1 MKDFGTF
8 TSKSEIVE
16 LDPIQVG
23 LDQDGEPVLYKPQD
37 QSVLIF
43 RDANGADWFD
53 LAKAFPH
60 PFYIAVD
67 DDGRIYSMEPD
78 FQSSQIAGHLI
89 GIDSDFG
96 YTRGHGGTVYGKIWN
111 GAAIVE
117 PEPEP
122 EPIPD
127 EISRRQFFQ
136 QLAVMGIITRADA
149 LAAMQGGII
158 PTPLQAIIDQ
168 LPTGDDRFDAQMF
181 IVGAQNFHRLH
192 PLSETVRLSLA
203 WTLEQ
208 KDALWRDAAKL

>member
-1 MKDFGTF
+1 MIKDFHNFGKFYNQARVHTYE
-8 TSKSEIVE
+8 SGVE
-16 LDPIQVG
+16 GEDPIRTPYYV
-23 LDQDGEPVLYKPQD
+23 LVNDDGVEWHDLVSQHGP
-37 QSVLIF
+37 
-43 RDANGADWFD
+43 FD
-53 LAKAFPH
+53 Y
-60 PFYIAVD
+60 YIALSDAGV
-67 DDGRIYSMEPD
+67 IFSMESD
-78 FQSSQIAGHLI
+78 ADASQIPNNNLV
-89 GIDSDFG
+89 GIKVSEAFN
-96 YTRGHGGTVYGKIWN
+96 YTRGPGGTVYGKIWN
-111 GAAIVE
+111 GVAIVE

-136 QLAVMGIITRADA
+136 QLAVMEIITKADA

-168 LPTGDDRFDAQMF
+168 LPTDDDRFDAQMF

-208 KDALWRDAAKL
+208 KDAFWRDAAKL